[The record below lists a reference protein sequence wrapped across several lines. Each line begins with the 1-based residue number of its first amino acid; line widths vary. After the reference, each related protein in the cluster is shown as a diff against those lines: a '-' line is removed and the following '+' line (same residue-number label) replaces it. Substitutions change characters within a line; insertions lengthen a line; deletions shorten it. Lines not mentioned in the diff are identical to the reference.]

1 MWTLLFILFVLRVES
16 LLSRYKKHIVQTQHS
31 LSKMI
36 IAENGSSLY
45 HNDEIEQR
53 TSTGWL
59 DTVMVNDTL
68 IGKLY
73 YRKL

>member
-1 MWTLLFILFVLRVES
+1 
-16 LLSRYKKHIVQTQHS
+16 
-31 LSKMI
+31 MI
-36 IAENGSSLY
+36 IAENRSSLY

-53 TSTGWL
+53 TSIGGL
-59 DTVMVNDTL
+59 ETVMVNDTL

>member
-1 MWTLLFILFVLRVES
+1 
-16 LLSRYKKHIVQTQHS
+16 
-31 LSKMI
+31 MI

-53 TSTGWL
+53 TSTGGL
-59 DTVMVNDTL
+59 ETVMVNDTL